1 MNKIKQTKA
10 RDRAGEYKMDKSKA
24 LKVGALVV
32 ASALVGA
39 GMTAVVNHS
48 DVSLE
53 QANTLIAEAQSKAF
67 NEGKASVVIPEP
79 VQVEKVVTVE
89 KVVEVE
95 SDSLGEVLQA
105 IYDNEGKV
113 EFVTED
119 LKDSEVAEI
128 ADRFVLVNDFKAMAL
143 DEVKANLADLVDKEV
158 VANVSIDDKD
168 VERVRLNDE
177 ANEIVVDDIDFDD
190 KDATLLVSGTFEAE
204 DVKYEFEVSVD
215 IKDGEVDDSSLES
228 LDLA

>member
-1 MNKIKQTKA
+1 MNTKVKKI
-10 RDRAGEYKMDKSKA
+10 
-24 LKVGALVV
+24 GAVAI
-32 ASALVGA
+32 ASALVVGA
-39 GMTAVVNHS
+39 FALGGA
-48 DVSLE
+48 LKAPE
-53 QANTLIAEAQSKAF
+53 QVT
-67 NEGKASVVIPEP
+67 
-79 VQVEKVVTVE
+79 VEKLVSVE
-89 KVVEVE
+89 KVVEVAVAGPTVFVDKVVEVE
-95 SDSLGEVLQA
+95 SKDMDAVLQA
-105 IYDNEGKV
+105 IYDNEGSV

-119 LKDSEVAEI
+119 LKDSEVAQI
-128 ADRFVLVNDFKAMAL
+128 ADRFVLVNDFKALAL
-143 DEVKANLADLVDKEV
+143 EEVKANLADLVDKEI

-168 VERVRLNDE
+168 VGRVRLNDE